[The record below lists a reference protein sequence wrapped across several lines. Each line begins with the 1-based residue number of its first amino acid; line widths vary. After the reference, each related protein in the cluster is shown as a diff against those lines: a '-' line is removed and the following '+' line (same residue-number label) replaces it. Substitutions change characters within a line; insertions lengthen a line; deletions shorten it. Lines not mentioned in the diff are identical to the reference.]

1 MTART
6 RSNRI
11 QTLVKM
17 ALRGHNYSNI
27 FNKAMSWGIS
37 DSTARS
43 YMKNVSAI
51 LLQSHKTSILR
62 QDKSVRIN
70 PYDPEETIIGSGS
83 EIIKS

>member
-1 MTART
+1 MTTRT

-17 ALRGHNYSNI
+17 ALKGDHYSDI

-62 QDKSVRIN
+62 QDKPARIN
-70 PYDPEETIIGSGS
+70 PFDPSEEIIGSGS